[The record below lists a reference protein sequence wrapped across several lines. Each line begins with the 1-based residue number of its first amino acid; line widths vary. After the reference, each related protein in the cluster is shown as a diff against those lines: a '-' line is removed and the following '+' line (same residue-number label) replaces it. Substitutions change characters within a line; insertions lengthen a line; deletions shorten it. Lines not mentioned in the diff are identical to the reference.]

1 MRAMSMTNAWK
12 YQQNQDQL
20 RIFVSSRIDECKSE
34 RTVVAGAIRALRHQ
48 PVLFEA
54 VGARPYPPRDLYLSR
69 LSESHAMVAIYREG
83 YGYIDEANGMVI
95 SGLEDEYRFA
105 KQEGIE
111 TLVYVCKTSDGR
123 DPRLAALVAE
133 IATGTTLG
141 FYEIPEQ
148 LEESVKRDLTA
159 LITARF
165 LAAGTQ
171 RGVLQ
176 EDSSNVLARTLNRV
190 GVLVLR
196 RSVIALIQQR
206 ANEASIVCIHG
217 PAGIGKTTVAAQFA
231 DRIEGRFIR
240 VSGLA
245 PKEIFS
251 ACAGIV
257 RADRSRDAVSFSTLE
272 GARLGLAAAW
282 AETPAID
289 LVVDECDF
297 ISELIATLSAGGGFT
312 GTKRLF
318 YTSRSPS
325 ANHSNVQVP
334 VLTRDEIDQIFAAS
348 PLPHKDT
355 VLALEGATP
364 LEIQQALLYRRS
376 PRDQLSAIEVPGSAG
391 EVLKYLA
398 LAISPLSAEDLL
410 QLRADGNYSVE
421 SLAADIDLLGGIVE
435 DSPRGYRVIHEVIA
449 SNVSRALRESAQ
461 RYRFYVNR
469 LIRLAERSG
478 VARHAYELARSL
490 GDGSERKFIA
500 GAAREAAQLG
510 DWHLGVRLIDELLVY
525 AIDTDSR
532 TEAFHLTLSLV
543 YPLELMGDA
552 NRASEALS
560 KARELALALGD
571 AALRRWEEF
580 AVSTRARRALATSD
594 VKELEE
600 IHKRYGN
607 EQRIWDQARVGLELS
622 AIYLAAKRHEEA
634 VRILRPTLGAFRE
647 LGDDYGIDLAERN
660 LASALSAVP
669 EGGEEAELLV
679 ASISAR
685 IRDETDTRRQRAWL
699 CNILTR
705 RLRASGRYSE
715 AETLATEAIEIATQ
729 LGDESLRAINLVNLG
744 NVYRNQKA
752 SARAIEAYEAAALA
766 GRKCGRL
773 DIEADASR
781 LVAGILN
788 DFEDSGPEQE
798 RRRKAAMYAQTA
810 IGLLRGTVYDEAQ
823 ARAWWE
829 LAEARES
836 LGMTIPA
843 IEAAFEAASAFR
855 REGDDDSFGRALSY
869 AIGMALP
876 QHVDSYLKCVG
887 GALGLS
893 AEVQGKT
900 EADRFLN
907 LISAILEK
915 APRSG
920 LISTLGAHLG
930 AIWARLP
937 TLMKRGLAAASVE
950 RLWNFA
956 GGRRAD
962 SSQAWR
968 VLYAGIAIATLLKDS
983 SNPYLHHRLADSV
996 TRNVGDIFFREEGNG
1011 SRVWTVVM
1019 SIKRRVTLTIL
1030 PLDDSPASN
1039 LACFVLA
1046 VFVKAF
1052 EVELSDELI
1061 GGGAQID
1068 ELVVQVAAF
1077 DQMPHDLRTLASESI
1092 GLAEILSTQACAVSR
1107 PSSFTIASPTLVF
1120 LASEFLDQVS
1130 VQKEGGSALE
1140 LLLGLTLTELTF
1152 QLLRGHVETDAIRP
1166 KIVSLVRKA
1175 RP

>member
-1 MRAMSMTNAWK
+1 MTKEWK
-12 YQQNQDQL
+12 YQQTQDQL
-20 RIFVSSRIDECKSE
+20 RIFVSSRIDECKTE
-34 RTVVAGAIRALRHQ
+34 RGVVAGAIRTLRHQ

-69 LSESHAMVAIYREG
+69 LSESHAMVAIYRGG
-83 YGYIDEANGMVI
+83 YGYIDEANGMSI

-111 TLVYVCKTSDGR
+111 TLVYVWKTADGR
-123 DPRLAALVAE
+123 DPRLAALIAE
-133 IATGTTLG
+133 IATGPTLG
-141 FYEIPEQ
+141 FYEVPEQ
-148 LEESVKRDLTA
+148 LEEFVKRDLTA
-159 LITARF
+159 LITGRF

-176 EDSSNVLARTLNRV
+176 EDASNVLSRTLNRV

-196 RSVIALIQQR
+196 RAVTTLIQQG

-217 PAGIGKTTVAAQFA
+217 PAGIGKTTVSAQFA
-231 DRIEGRFIR
+231 NEIEGRFIR

-257 RADRSRDAVSFSTLE
+257 RADRSRDAVSYSTLE

-282 AETPAID
+282 AETPAVD
-289 LVVDECDF
+289 LIVDECDF
-297 ISELIATLSAGGGFT
+297 ISELIAALSAGGGVT

-325 ANHSNVQVP
+325 ANHSNVEVP
-334 VLTRDEIDQIFAAS
+334 VLTRDEIDQILATSAS
-348 PLPHKDT
+348 PDKDA
-355 VLALEGATP
+355 VLALQEATP
-364 LEIQQALLYRRS
+364 LDIQHTLLHGGSPSGQLAALEIR
-376 PRDQLSAIEVPGSAG
+376 GSAS
-391 EVLKYLA
+391 EVLNYLA
-398 LAISPLSAEDLL
+398 LAISPLSAEELL
-410 QLRADGNYSVE
+410 QLRADGSYTIE

-435 DSPRGYRVIHEVIA
+435 DSPRGYRVTHAVTA
-449 SNVSRALRESAQ
+449 SNVARALKKSPQ
-461 RYRFYVNR
+461 RHRFFVNR
-469 LIRLAERSG
+469 LIRLAERNG
-478 VARHAYELARSL
+478 TARHAYELARTL
-490 GDGSERKFIA
+490 GDGGERRFIP

-510 DWHLGVRLIDELLVY
+510 DWHLGVRLIDELLVN
-525 AIDTDSR
+525 AIDIDSR
-532 TEAFHLTLSLV
+532 SEAFHLTLSLV

-552 NRASEALS
+552 DRASEALG
-560 KARELALALGD
+560 KARELALLLGD
-571 AALRRWEEF
+571 TALRRWEEF
-580 AVSTRARRALATSD
+580 AVSTRARRTLATSG
-594 VKELEE
+594 VKELER
-600 IHKRYGN
+600 IHERYGN
-607 EQRIWDQARVGLELS
+607 QQQIWDQARVGLELS

-634 VRILRPTLGAFRE
+634 VRILRPTLNAFKE

-669 EGGEEAELLV
+669 EGEEEAELLV

-685 IRDETDTRRQRAWL
+685 SRDETDTRRQRAWM

-705 RLRASGRYSE
+705 RLRASGRYVE
-715 AETLATEAIEIATQ
+715 AEALAREAIAIATQ

-744 NVYRNQKA
+744 NVYRSKKA
-752 SARAIEAYEAAALA
+752 SARAIEAYEAAAVS

-781 LVAGILN
+781 LVAGIFN
-788 DFEDSGPEQE
+788 DFEESGPSEE

-810 IGLLRGTVYDEAQ
+810 IGLLRGSVYDEAQ

-855 REGDDDSFGRALSY
+855 REGDDDSFGRALNY

-876 QHVDSYLKCVG
+876 RHADSYLKWAG
-887 GALGLS
+887 SALGVS
-893 AEVQGKT
+893 TEVEGRT
-900 EADRFLN
+900 EADRFIN
-907 LISAILEK
+907 LMSPILER
-915 APRSG
+915 APKSG
-920 LISTLGAHLG
+920 LITTLGAHLG
-930 AIWARLP
+930 TIWARLP
-937 TLMKRGLAAASVE
+937 PLMKRGLAATSVE
-950 RLWNFA
+950 TLRDFA
-956 GGRRAD
+956 GSLPAD

-968 VLYAGIAIATLLKDS
+968 VLYAGIAVATLLKDT

-996 TRNVGDIFFREEGNG
+996 TRNVGDIFFREEGSG
-1011 SRVWTVVM
+1011 SRVWTVVL

-1046 VFVKAF
+1046 VFVRAF
-1052 EVELSDELI
+1052 EAELSDELI
-1061 GGGAQID
+1061 GGGAQLD
-1068 ELVVQVAAF
+1068 ELMVQVASF
-1077 DQMPHDLRTLASESI
+1077 DQMPREIRTIANEST
-1092 GLAEILSTQACAVSR
+1092 GLADVLSTQACAVSR
-1107 PSSFTIASPTLVF
+1107 PSSFADAAPTFVF

-1152 QLLRGHVETDAIRP
+1152 QLLRGQVEMDAIRP
-1166 KIVSLVRKA
+1166 KIVSLVRRA